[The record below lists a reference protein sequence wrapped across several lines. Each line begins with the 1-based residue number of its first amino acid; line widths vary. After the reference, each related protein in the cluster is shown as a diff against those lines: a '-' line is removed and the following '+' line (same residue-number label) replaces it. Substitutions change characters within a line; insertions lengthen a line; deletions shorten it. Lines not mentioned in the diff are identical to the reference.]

1 MKWGITVSP
10 SGISGCAG
18 GLSRSHINWI
28 RTEES
33 SQYYNSVLEIVSQ
46 LEQEIT
52 PMLNKLKP
60 ALQTSVTPI
69 NVWLH
74 DPVSTVGSRVSFH
87 TRSFASSS
95 ASAKVKAAAKK
106 AALEARA
113 AALKN
118 LHELQIEEMR
128 LQQRKAQ
135 IELDAE
141 IAEAEAERKAY
152 QENEAIEHREISY
165 RSKERDPNDHLAHLT
180 PQAKVAIIPR
190 VGSTTGNP
198 TPNPTFPAATPSR
211 EHPNVPNDASLN
223 RSLNP
228 RTNEWHP
235 IASPVSATRLPRL

>member
-1 MKWGITVSP
+1 M
-10 SGISGCAG
+10 
-18 GLSRSHINWI
+18 
-28 RTEES
+28 
-33 SQYYNSVLEIVSQ
+33 LEIVSE

-52 PMLNKLKP
+52 SRLNKP

-69 NVWLH
+69 NVRPH

-135 IELDAE
+135 IELETE

-152 QENEAIEHREISY
+152 EENEVIDHREIMISY
-165 RSKERDPNDHLAHLT
+165 RSKERDPNDHSPQLT
-180 PQAKVAIIPR
+180 PQANIASMPR
-190 VGSTTGNP
+190 DGSTTGNP
-198 TPNPTFPAATPSR
+198 TPNPTFPA
-211 EHPNVPNDASLN
+211 
-223 RSLNP
+223 
-228 RTNEWHP
+228 
-235 IASPVSATRLPRL
+235 

>member
-135 IELDAE
+135 MELDAE

-211 EHPNVPNDASLN
+211 EHPNVPNDASLKL
-223 RSLNP
+223 SLNP

-235 IASPVSATRLPRL
+235 TASPVSATRLPRL